1 MKVLVVH
8 ANPDPESF
16 GSALRDAVVRGLKSA
31 DHNVTVIDLEAEDY
45 QPVLTRADYDRYD
58 RDGDPSG
65 QGHPDPTV
73 ARHIDAVRAA
83 EVLIFTFPTFW
94 SGLPAVLKGWIDRTM
109 LPGVSFSVRANGTIR
124 GELGNVRRVVGVT
137 TYGSPRGY
145 RWLVGDGG
153 RRTIRT
159 IRWSCGLRCRMKWL
173 SLDSLDGRPDSERR
187 AFLTEV
193 EAKMASL

>member
-137 TYGSPRGY
+137 TYGSPPR
-145 RWLVGDGG
+145 
-153 RRTIRT
+153 
-159 IRWSCGLRCRMKWL
+159 L
-173 SLDSLDGRPDSERR
+173 SLARR
-187 AFLTEV
+187 RRRSADHSDDPLELWPPLSNEVAFARLTRWP
-193 EAKMASL
+193 ARQ